1 MKKMITD
8 DFTTKIEMFSCIK
21 AKLEVAE
28 IVLKSL
34 KIEYEIVPSKTHTS
48 KLWRLM
54 YETPLDQVNDIL
66 ASLGNGSRI
75 YAEQIKRDFEAR
87 RYWRKRFQKFQE
99 LKKFNRIN

>member
-48 KLWRLM
+48 KLWRLK
-54 YETPLDQVNDIL
+54 YETPLDQINDIL
-66 ASLGNGSRI
+66 PSLDNGSRI
-75 YAEQIKRDFEAR
+75 YAEQIKSDFEAR
-87 RYWRKRFQKFQE
+87 KYWRKQFQKFHE
-99 LKKFNRIN
+99 FKKFSRTN